1 MKQNESEFN
10 TQIDEKEINKK
21 NSIENSNVQTESDQI
36 DPVSNNPPSQLS
48 DNIINESINQN
59 TTESNISE
67 NIENN
72 NIIVNNLENN
82 NDIINNNNINNID
95 NINNQINSNSINLP
109 EIEQEQK
116 IYDPKLTFSFKLFLT
131 LNILAYIH
139 SNFKSYKLK
148 NFSLCLYPIF
158 YKNQY
163 YRLITSHF
171 YNYSFFDYCL
181 TMIAFFFAT
190 KYLEREIGSMYVILI
205 IFHALIITS
214 ILYITFMWLSKFLIK
229 YTEYNFTFQCGFS
242 SIDFCLFL
250 SYFLLE
256 KNYRRNIS
264 LSFLD
269 FRGVYS
275 VYFVILVF
283 QLITPSASLILNLCG
298 TLSAFLVFNILKYI
312 SLPRNYWIGDFE
324 KLLGLNKKKNCEF
337 KEFLGYF
344 SINENDAIINNIKEL
359 DYFLDNKNK
368 VKNDNTEN

>member
-10 TQIDEKEINKK
+10 TQIDEEEINKK

-116 IYDPKLTFSFKLFLT
+116 IYDPKLTFSFKLFLI

-190 KYLEREIGSMYVILI
+190 
-205 IFHALIITS
+205 
-214 ILYITFMWLSKFLIK
+214 
-229 YTEYNFTFQCGFS
+229 
-242 SIDFCLFL
+242 
-250 SYFLLE
+250 
-256 KNYRRNIS
+256 
-264 LSFLD
+264 
-269 FRGVYS
+269 
-275 VYFVILVF
+275 
-283 QLITPSASLILNLCG
+283 
-298 TLSAFLVFNILKYI
+298 
-312 SLPRNYWIGDFE
+312 
-324 KLLGLNKKKNCEF
+324 
-337 KEFLGYF
+337 
-344 SINENDAIINNIKEL
+344 
-359 DYFLDNKNK
+359 
-368 VKNDNTEN
+368 